1 MATALPTV
9 YEIIGVAGDEGLVV
23 VGSGATETVRSPE
36 VLQSDLSST
45 HGVMPDA
52 KVEIDVEAGRA
63 DGTTTGAY
71 SLVGMQTP
79 RGWFRRNVIVSTG
92 VPMLLNLKKSLW
104 ALQAAIDLSMST
116 VTNRCTDCRGHP
128 LWEPSDAETGRRS

>member
-1 MATALPTV
+1 MALPTV
-9 YEIIGVAGDEGLVV
+9 YDIIGVAADEGLVM

-45 HGVMPDA
+45 HMPDA

-63 DGTTTGAY
+63 DGTTTGT
-71 SLVGMQTP
+71 LVGMHTP

-92 VPMLLNLKKSLW
+92 VPMLLNKKKVFGLF
-104 ALQAAIDLSMST
+104 
-116 VTNRCTDCRGHP
+116 RR
-128 LWEPSDAETGRRS
+128 PSICP